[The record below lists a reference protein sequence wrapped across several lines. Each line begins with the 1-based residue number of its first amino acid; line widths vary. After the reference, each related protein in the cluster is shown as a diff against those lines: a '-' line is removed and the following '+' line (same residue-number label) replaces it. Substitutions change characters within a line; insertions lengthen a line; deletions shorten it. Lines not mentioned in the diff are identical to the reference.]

1 MNTEVLVGCIHCK
14 MAWIVSLEYLR
25 REHTSSGL
33 PGAIPVTNGG
43 KPENIKDKKKSK
55 QQRKN
60 ERKEKNNA
68 AKAKAKAMAKEDAY
82 ELPGAVPVTNGGKPE
97 NIKEEKKSKQQ
108 RKKERKE
115 KNNAAKA
122 KAKAKAKEAQP
133 TRSQPAQ
140 ATCPTGVYQR
150 MGNGRIIHELNF
162 YGWTTVLPQTRPRP
176 TRAYPYSR
184 QWFAKFSS
192 TILSQG
198 FI

>member
-25 REHTSSGL
+25 REHTSRC
-33 PGAIPVTNGG
+33 N
-43 KPENIKDKKKSK
+43 
-55 QQRKN
+55 
-60 ERKEKNNA
+60 
-68 AKAKAKAMAKEDAY
+68 

-133 TRSQPAQ
+133 TRSQPAKRL
-140 ATCPTGVYQR
+140 ARPVSINGWVTG
-150 MGNGRIIHELNF
+150 ELSMNLISTDGQQF
-162 YGWTTVLPQTRPRP
+162 YPKPDPSNPSPPL
-176 TRAYPYSR
+176 
-184 QWFAKFSS
+184 
-192 TILSQG
+192 L
-198 FI
+198 